1 MDALQSCGERRKPES
16 ALEEPATLLLSADL
30 TKKTELYRAGQ
41 LLPSLLWALQSPER
55 APWSGVEVPACPLL
69 P

>member
-30 TKKTELYRAGQ
+30 PKKTELYRARQ
-41 LLPSLLWALQSPER
+41 LLPSLQWAQHP
-55 APWSGVEVPACPLL
+55 P
-69 P
+69 